1 MALSLGE
8 SRHSL
13 GVTKDELECLKG
25 YETGVSF
32 QEVLRMIPHHP
43 TENSKTEENGLP
55 NSNHEFELSCSLNHA
70 CTATQ
75 HEQHDASGKFTF
87 LP

>member
-43 TENSKTEENGLP
+43 TENSKTEENSTSL
-55 NSNHEFELSCSLNHA
+55 FESLRLSVHA
-70 CTATQ
+70 LSFQ
-75 HEQHDASGKFTF
+75 HMFVTIQ
-87 LP
+87 

>member
-43 TENSKTEENGLP
+43 TENSKTEENTILKRIMYILLQKYTMRG
-55 NSNHEFELSCSLNHA
+55 
-70 CTATQ
+70 T
-75 HEQHDASGKFTF
+75 
-87 LP
+87 

>member
-43 TENSKTEENGLP
+43 TENSKTEERIF
-55 NSNHEFELSCSLNHA
+55 HRRV
-70 CTATQ
+70 
-75 HEQHDASGKFTF
+75 KIY
-87 LP
+87 

>member
-43 TENSKTEENGLP
+43 TENLNTEE
-55 NSNHEFELSCSLNHA
+55 
-70 CTATQ
+70 
-75 HEQHDASGKFTF
+75 KFIINDYYMQF
-87 LP
+87 KLC